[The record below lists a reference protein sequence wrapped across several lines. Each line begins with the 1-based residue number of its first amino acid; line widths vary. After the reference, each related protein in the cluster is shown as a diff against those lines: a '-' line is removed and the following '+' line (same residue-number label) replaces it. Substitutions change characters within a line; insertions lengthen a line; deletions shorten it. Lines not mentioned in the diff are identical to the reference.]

1 MTDAAPLIEHPPAS
15 KGRTSESASRGRS
28 GEPTTETADFRNKIC
43 HKRTFAQATPGLIR
57 QQRAADDQ
65 HHFSSRALLFDYRQ
79 LYQKASCTVYLRSA
93 WLSDLGS

>member
-15 KGRTSESASRGRS
+15 NGRTSESASRGRS

-43 HKRTFAQATPGLIR
+43 HKRTFAQAMPGLIR

-65 HHFSSRALLFDYRQ
+65 HHSSSRAVNPEGRRLC
-79 LYQKASCTVYLRSA
+79 STVT
-93 WLSDLGS
+93 